1 MHMLSPRNSGF
12 SKCVSQ
18 CLSGIIIEKIDRYV
32 MYLLI
37 SDYIVLMSNKI
48 DSYLLLKGKV
58 IIMKTLSYTIKDE
71 QGIHARPAGELVKA
85 AKGYTCEIKI
95 GKGGN
100 MVDAKKIFGIMGL
113 GAKKGDTVEFTFSG
127 EDEEQ
132 AYTAISDFMNANL

>member
-1 MHMLSPRNSGF
+1 MMRKGR
-12 SKCVSQ
+12 
-18 CLSGIIIEKIDRYV
+18 I
-32 MYLLI
+32 
-37 SDYIVLMSNKI
+37 YIT
-48 DSYLLLKGKV
+48 KGKV

-85 AKGYTCEIKI
+85 AKGFASEIKI

-132 AYTAISDFMNANL
+132 AYTAISDFMSANL